1 MAHWCEENAVNWMV
15 QKTNWLGLALRIKN
29 EAAYAFLLLLL
40 AVPVTVLGSRLGSD
54 GLLHTSKWITVAVAV
69 LELAVAVTGSSFT
82 YKVRQYWA
90 QRWKGTSDSYA
101 QLLHHSLRRA
111 MSLALSTWLLAI
123 STLCLPLVMD
133 WMTRVP
139 EMGLLF
145 VPYILLLGM
154 QWFNTRSYSELAMT
168 VATSG
173 YTPAT
178 ACERV

>member
-1 MAHWCEENAVNWMV
+1 MNWIV
-15 QKTNWLGLALRIKN
+15 QKTNWLGLALRVKN

-40 AVPVTVLGSRLGSD
+40 AAPITVLGSRLGSNS
-54 GLLHTSKWITVAVAV
+54 LLQVSKWITVAVAA
-69 LELAVAVTGSSFT
+69 LELAVAVTGSSFI
-82 YKVRQYWA
+82 YKVRQYWT
-90 QRWKGTSDSYA
+90 RCWKGAPGSYA
-101 QLLHHSLRRA
+101 QLLRHSLRKA
-111 MSLALSTWLLAI
+111 TSLALSTWLLAI

-133 WMTRVP
+133 LTTRVP

-154 QWFNTRSYSELAMT
+154 QWINIRTYSELAMT

-178 ACERV
+178 VIEAI